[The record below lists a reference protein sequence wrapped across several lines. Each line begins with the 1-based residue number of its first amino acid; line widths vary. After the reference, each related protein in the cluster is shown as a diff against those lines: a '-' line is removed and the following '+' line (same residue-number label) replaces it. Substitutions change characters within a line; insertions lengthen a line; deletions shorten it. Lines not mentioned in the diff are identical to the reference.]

1 LTLLSQTIDVALQE
15 WHATEEE
22 LPLLRLAVQLV
33 VALRQVT
40 AFDELESIQKRL
52 LMGFQPDEILRD
64 VIEKQILTTA
74 QR

>member
-1 LTLLSQTIDVALQE
+1 MALQE

>member
-1 LTLLSQTIDVALQE
+1 VALQE